1 MCKKIIILIT
11 ISLTFFSCKKN
22 VEIENNEKYSWD
34 YIIISNT
41 SEEIKVYKE
50 YDTASFSRPIYKL
63 VEGNEIGGKYE
74 LINTERETLNFTEAE
89 KDSIASYVLNIINNP
104 VEKNEFC
111 TDYVGKLN
119 VKIGNWTSSFSA
131 NYKSVCKI
139 DTISK
144 TTLKLHK
151 LLNTKIKFNDY

>member
-63 VEGNEIGGKYE
+63 VEGNEVVGKYE
-74 LINTERETLNFTEAE
+74 LINIERETLKFTEAE

-104 VEKNEFC
+104 VEKNRFC
-111 TDYVGKLN
+111 TDYAGKLN

-131 NYKSVCKI
+131 SYKSVCKI
-139 DTISK
+139 DTISES
-144 TTLKLHK
+144 TLSLYE